1 MALRKGTSQDY
12 VAVGKISMLLY
23 GKAGIGKTTLATTL
37 PNPIF
42 LNFNKEGLRRSNQK
56 FDYLEIDSWED
67 IADNMATLKQE
78 LEPYDYVVMD
88 TIDSMLAY
96 IMSYVKEKNPK
107 SAKNVMKLYGLL
119 GEQVT
124 DFINELII
132 QGKGL
137 CWIAHE
143 DEKNI
148 SGTDDTFSQPKFQG
162 KIAKDK
168 IYNFVDMIGYID
180 VSGDKESSVRIL
192 SFERSQF
199 YHTKNPLEHEGLKGI
214 TIPVIDGNNGINTQ
228 FMAERLVEWRKMW
241 EEKLNA
247 LDKYK
252 DLLDG
257 YNKSIS
263 EAKTLPKLAAI
274 GEDIAKDVTLTKILK
289 EQLKVSYG
297 KQYKILK
304 SSLDKKPV
312 EAAPPEAV
320 VEPTEAEV
328 IEAMA
333 TQEEQPDKAE

>member
-67 IADNMATLKQE
+67 IADNMQTLKTE

-88 TIDSMLAY
+88 TVDSMLAY

-143 DEKNI
+143 DEKAI

-180 VSGDKESSVRIL
+180 VSGDKENSTRIL

-199 YHTKNPLEHEGLKGI
+199 YHTKNPLEHEGLKGV
-214 TIPVIDGNNGINTQ
+214 TVPVIDGNNGINTQ
-228 FMAERLVEWRKMW
+228 FLAEKLVEWRKMW

-252 DLLDG
+252 DILDG
-257 YNKSIS
+257 YNKSIA
-263 EAKTLPKLAAI
+263 EAKTLPALATI
-274 GEDIAKDVTLTKILK
+274 GDEIAKDEKLTKILK

-297 KQYKILK
+297 KQYKLLKAAADKTATK
-304 SSLDKKPV
+304 SSEPEV
-312 EAAPPEAV
+312 REATE
-320 VEPTEAEV
+320 EEAEQES
-328 IEAMA
+328 INA
-333 TQEEQPDKAE
+333 QEENKAELK